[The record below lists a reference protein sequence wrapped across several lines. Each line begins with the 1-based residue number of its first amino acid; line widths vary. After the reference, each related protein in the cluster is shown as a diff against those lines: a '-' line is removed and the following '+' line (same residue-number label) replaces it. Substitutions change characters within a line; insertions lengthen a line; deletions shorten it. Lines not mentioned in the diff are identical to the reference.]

1 MKSYFIFAIA
11 LTVVYVLYFVVV
23 LVQDFYG
30 KKGSGKANEEVFDLG
45 PLDDEESIVV
55 RERETGFDVGKDT
68 YETENRL
75 SDSSAEPETDT
86 DNAAVSAEEKFE
98 RLKAKAEERM
108 EESVPYL
115 SDERTAE
122 EMYKAMIARGR
133 MDDRPEMTWTPV
145 NDRL

>member
-1 MKSYFIFAIA
+1 MINVFI
-11 LTVVYVLYFVVV
+11 
-23 LVQDFYG
+23 G